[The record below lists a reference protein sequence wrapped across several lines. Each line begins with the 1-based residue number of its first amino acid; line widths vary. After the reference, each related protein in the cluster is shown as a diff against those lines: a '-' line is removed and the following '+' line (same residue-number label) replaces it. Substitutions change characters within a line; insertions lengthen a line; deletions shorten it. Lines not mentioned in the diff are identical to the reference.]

1 MTLRPSHSLGDTV
14 IKAGF
19 IGLPA
24 AIEGNRQKS
33 GKKMTLPS
41 TLG

>member
-1 MTLRPSHSLGDTV
+1 MTLRLSHSLGDTV

-19 IGLPA
+19 MGLLA
-24 AIEGNRQKS
+24 ATEGNWQKS
-33 GKKMTLPS
+33 GKKMTLHS